1 MAADD
6 RASTEGS
13 AAEMVGETG
22 SSPYATGGGG
32 VSLAH
37 RIASIYLTSLL
48 TGQRRAEASEL
59 PVRRVSF
66 QTGPAHPVDDLLVE
80 CSAGADAV
88 DIAIACRATPDFVL
102 SSQTTVKLVGSLLEE
117 VAKFDTDAHQV
128 VVAVAGW
135 SAQWQQL
142 SVVCSVARSHADA
155 ASFKASLDVDKRW
168 QKKVRERLNQFLL
181 MVNAATGDVETEADV
196 LQLAFRLL
204 SRLHVLGF
212 AVQNPDE
219 SDRTAA
225 ATALDSV
232 AGSAVDGITVRD
244 RLEVEATRYDAT
256 GAVVDLNLLR
266 RDLHAVLDAPSTR
279 NAKAWEAMAEHR
291 VVAESAIRGGL
302 GSPSPNGDVLR
313 LTFPDRR
320 SDLASAIREAGAE
333 ATALVVSGESGT
345 GKSAL
350 TLACIQ
356 ELEAM
361 KPGGFEALV
370 VNFRALPRTSL
381 EFRAAIGASVG
392 DVLSELSAPIRVL
405 VIDAAD
411 AAMERS
417 AALLSDLAVQAARA
431 GVGVVAISADTSR
444 EFVREQLAPGFAANI
459 APFEMLPLSDAD
471 IRVVADHFPLLRLV
485 LRDLPAASLL
495 RRLVVLDLLART
507 GVEPTG
513 PMSEWDCLQLI
524 WSKIVRGE
532 GKPGSG
538 SAEARERTM
547 LAVAA
552 ATLTPPA
559 EHQFPA
565 AIDSEAVDN
574 LRGDYLLAPASPYRA
589 WPEFAH
595 DEVRRYTVAI
605 LMVRATSMVD
615 TLDSAGVPRWTLAAA
630 TLACKGQL
638 LEPGTSAPAVFVRM
652 AQDFS
657 ALAVKHSP
665 RWFDLP
671 VEAALDTPVAYECLK
686 AELAQQSPTFRLDDI
701 VRIVRQRHTIKG
713 LPDPVVAAPVIRL
726 LLDRPEPWRVSK
738 PSFELLAD
746 WLQSQVIEGLPA
758 GAPLRISLRDRLI
771 TYWDSFPQPETS
783 TGDDANDELAELGYG
798 PGARSR
804 RQLPYEVTDDEFIE
818 CLALLG
824 PDINE
829 AIEQFLLAVMDD
841 APASLAPAADSPL
854 SARAVA
860 QHDPEL
866 LGKLMEAYYVDDEV
880 RGWDY
885 HDGVREHHGR
895 WTGLGPPFFEYYF
908 GGFWSLLNA
917 APPKTSIRVLNSI
930 LNHGARA
937 RVAIPA
943 DLASRRSEP
952 EPGSEAGDDSG
963 ADLDLDGVSRR
974 YLGDS
979 HVWSW
984 YRGTSVGPYA
994 AMSALLALERVA
1006 ESWLDA
1012 GVPPSWAVATLLDG
1026 CENLAVPGMLFGL
1039 LTRHIEEVEDELDPF
1054 LTEPAVWQLEFA
1066 RVALEHGGIRA
1077 RTDGLKHQERRSW
1090 SPREVC
1096 ITLMTGRGEERIQQL
1111 KAVGDLLIE
1120 NGKRLGLAAV
1130 HTSTWAA
1137 HLDVNQYKLTKQDDQ
1152 IYIEVSPSDESMAS
1166 QAEFAAYEEQLNT
1179 DMRLQN
1185 RYWGS
1190 AKHDADYAAPTS
1202 AEISEDLV
1210 AARKLLDAKNEIM
1223 PIRPLNA
1230 VAHVVRAAVVRAA
1243 DGDLT
1248 CLGSEAEF
1256 ATGFVMN
1263 LALSF
1268 EASADQRDEGQYFDL
1283 GADRAIANALPSLL
1297 TTALGGVLTAVG
1309 ATRDDVAR
1317 AGLAIAHK
1325 APLETRL
1332 FLARGCDIIWDSPCH
1347 GAPCS
1352 HQIALAWLIE
1362 AAHGAE
1368 IGEWEIPSQRHAPT
1382 EIDGSIPHRL
1392 GELDGAR
1399 IDLRMLDASIRGLGA
1414 ASASNHCASPEAIQT
1429 LAPFVDAHTRA
1440 LLTRSAEGRNADSR
1454 GIHAHIV
1461 ARAQVDNFA
1470 AHRDLQPIL
1479 EHLDALSLNAANLSN
1494 YLHGLAGV
1502 GAENPRRAEA
1512 CRDLWPALLGHAL
1525 TYAAQEPDPYRDR
1538 SWGDWAAAALLP
1550 EPRSWSG
1557 GMWNELAGSA
1567 IDWVNASDLL
1577 GHIDQWTLIGRG
1589 ASMCVDALIRIL
1601 NRLPL
1606 TEQVTKGIG
1615 WVTEL
1620 CLRDGKVLITQSAL
1634 SNDWLKGI
1642 RSAAEEL
1649 NRLSDWQRLV
1659 DSMVVAG
1666 NEGLAPFSR

>member
-1 MAADD
+1 M
-6 RASTEGS
+6 ASTEDS
-13 AAEMVGETG
+13 AAETVGETG
-22 SSPYATGGGG
+22 SSAYATGGGG

-37 RIASIYLTSLL
+37 RIASIYLASLL

-102 SSQTTVKLVGSLLEE
+102 SSQTTVKLVGSLLAE
-117 VAKFDTDAHQV
+117 VAKFDTDAHHV
-128 VVAVAGW
+128 AVAVAGW

-142 SVVCSVARSHADA
+142 SVVCGIARSHADA
-155 ASFKASLDVDKRW
+155 ASFRASLDIDKRW

-181 MVNAATGDVETEADV
+181 MVNAATGGVETEAAV

-204 SRLHVLGF
+204 SRLHILGF

-232 AGSAVDGITVRD
+232 AGSAVDGITVRN

-279 NAKAWEAMAEHR
+279 NIEAWGALAEHR
-291 VVAESAIRGGL
+291 MVAESTIRGGL
-302 GSPSPNGDVLR
+302 GSSSPNGAPLR
-313 LTFPDRR
+313 IAFSDRR
-320 SDLASAIREAGAE
+320 SDLASAIRKAGAD

-356 ELEAM
+356 ELEAAEP
-361 KPGGFEALV
+361 KGFEALV
-370 VNFRALPRTSL
+370 VNFRALPQTSL

-392 DVLSELSAPIRVL
+392 DVLSELSAPVRVL
-405 VIDAAD
+405 VIDGAD
-411 AAMERS
+411 AALERS
-417 AALLSDLAVQAARA
+417 AALLGDLVVQAARA

-444 EFVREQLAPGFAANI
+444 EFVHEQLALGFAGNI
-459 APFEMLPLSDAD
+459 ATFEMLPLSDAD
-471 IRVVADHFPLLRLV
+471 IRVVADHFPLLRTV

-507 GVEPTG
+507 GVEPSG

-524 WSKIVRGE
+524 WSKIVRAE
-532 GKPGSG
+532 GKPGAG

-559 EHQFPA
+559 DHHPA
-565 AIDSEAVDN
+565 AGIDSEAVDN
-574 LRGDYLLAPASPYRA
+574 LRGDYLLAPASPYLA

-595 DEVRRYTVAI
+595 DEVRRYAVAI
-605 LMVRATSMVD
+605 LLVRATSMVD
-615 TLDSAGVPRWTLAAA
+615 TLDSAGVPRWTLSAA
-630 TLACKGQL
+630 TLACKGRL
-638 LEPGTSAPAVFVRM
+638 REPGISAPGVFGRM

-657 ALAVKHSP
+657 ALAAKHSP
-665 RWFDLP
+665 RWFDVT
-671 VEAALDTPVAYECLK
+671 VEAALDTPAAYECLK
-686 AELAQQSPTFRLDDI
+686 AELAQQSPTYRLDDV
-701 VRIVRQRHTIKG
+701 VRIVRQRHTTDG
-713 LPDPVVAAPVIRL
+713 LPDPVVATPVIRL

-738 PSFELLAD
+738 PSFELLVD
-746 WLQSQVIEGLPA
+746 WLQSLVLAELPP
-758 GAPLRISLRDRLI
+758 GTPLRIALRNRLI
-771 TYWDSFPQPETS
+771 AFWDSLPALETS
-783 TGDDANDELAELGYG
+783 TDDEADDRFAELRYG
-798 PGARSR
+798 PRARR
-804 RQLPYEVTDDEFIE
+804 VRQVPYEVTDEEYIE

-829 AIEQFLLAVMDD
+829 AIEHRLLAVADD
-841 APASLAPAADSPL
+841 APAFLAPAVDSPL
-854 SARAVA
+854 SARAIA

-866 LGKLMEAYYVDDEV
+866 LGKLVEAYYVDDEV
-880 RGWDY
+880 GSWNY
-885 HDGVREHHGR
+885 NDGVREHEGR
-895 WTGLGPPFFEYYF
+895 WTGLGPPFSEYYF

-917 APPKTSIRVLNSI
+917 AQPKTSIRVINRI

-937 RVAIPA
+937 RVAI
-943 DLASRRSEP
+943 LANLARRRFEP
-952 EPGSEAGDDSG
+952 EPSEEPADDSG

-974 YLGDS
+974 YVGDS

-984 YRGTSVGPYA
+984 YRGTSVGPSA

-1012 GVPPSWAVATLLDG
+1012 AVPPSRVVATLLDG

-1039 LTRHIEEVEDELDPF
+1039 LTRHIEALTDELDPF
-1054 LTEPAVWQLEFA
+1054 LAEPAVWELELG
-1066 RVALEHGGIRA
+1066 RVALEHSGIRA
-1077 RTDGLKHQERRSW
+1077 RTDALKHQERRSW

-1096 ITLMTGRGEERIQQL
+1096 ITLMTGRDEDRVQQL
-1111 KAVGDLLIE
+1111 KKVGDLLIK
-1120 NGKRLGLAAV
+1120 NGERLGLAAG

-1137 HLDVNQYKLTKQDDQ
+1137 HLDVNQYRLTTQDDQ

-1166 QAEFAAYEEQLNT
+1166 QAQFAAYEEQLNT

-1190 AKHDADYAAPTS
+1190 AKHDADYVAPTS
-1202 AEISEDLV
+1202 AEISEDLI

-1230 VAHVVRAAVVRAA
+1230 VAHVVRAAIARAA

-1248 CLGSEAEF
+1248 ALGSEAEF
-1256 ATGFVMN
+1256 ATGFVLN
-1263 LALSF
+1263 LALAF
-1268 EASADQRDEGQYFDL
+1268 ESSADQRDEGQYFDL
-1283 GADRAIANALPSLL
+1283 GADRAIANALPALL
-1297 TTALGGVLTAVG
+1297 TTDLAHVLTAFG
-1309 ATRDDVAR
+1309 ATSGDVAR
-1317 AGLAIAHK
+1317 AGMAIAHK

-1347 GAPCS
+1347 GAPCI
-1352 HQIALAWLIE
+1352 HQTALAWLVE
-1362 AAHGAE
+1362 AARGAE
-1368 IGEWEIPSQRHAPT
+1368 IGEWEMHAQRYALT
-1382 EIDGSIPHRL
+1382 EIDGSIPDRL
-1392 GELDGAR
+1392 GELDGTR

-1414 ASASNHCASPEAIQT
+1414 AAATTNHCASPGAKQT

-1440 LLTRSAEGRNADSR
+1440 LQARSGKGRNADPR
-1454 GIHAHIV
+1454 GIHARIV
-1461 ARAQVDNFA
+1461 ARAQIDNFA
-1470 AHRDLQPIL
+1470 AQRDLQPIL
-1479 EHLDALSLNAANLSN
+1479 EHLDALSLDAANLSN
-1494 YLHGLAGV
+1494 YLHGLAGA

-1525 TYAAQEPDPYRDR
+1525 TYAAKDPNPYRGR
-1538 SWGDWAAAALLP
+1538 SWGEWAAAALLP
-1550 EPRSWSG
+1550 EPRSWAG
-1557 GMWNELAGSA
+1557 GLWNELAGPA
-1567 IDWVNASDLL
+1567 IDWVHASDLL
-1577 GHIDQWTLIGRG
+1577 SHIDHWVPIGRG
-1589 ASMCVDALIRIL
+1589 HSMCVDALIRIL
-1601 NRLPL
+1601 HRLPL
-1606 TEQVTKGIG
+1606 AEQVTRGLAWI
-1615 WVTEL
+1615 TDL
-1620 CLRDGKVLITQSAL
+1620 CILNEKVAVKQSAL

-1642 RSAAEEL
+1642 RSTAEEL
-1649 NRLSDWQRLV
+1649 DRLSDWQKLV

-1666 NEGLAPFSR
+1666 NAGLAPFSR